1 MAQSAGQKRTLYT
14 PQLLALSAQLA
25 EFPLTGEFSQKGEA
39 RSRTC
44 GSTIELG
51 VECGA
56 DDTITRIGMQVTA
69 CAIGQSSAAIMAQG
83 AIGRPAGYIAACLQ
97 GLEAW
102 LAKEGDLPDWPAIDA
117 LAPARDHPGRHGAL
131 LLPWTAM
138 QRALSSAPSC
148 G

>member
-1 MAQSAGQKRTLYT
+1 MAQRAGQKRTLYT

-25 EFPLTGEFSQKGEA
+25 QFPLTGDFSQKGEA

-44 GSTIELG
+44 GSVIELG
-51 VECGA
+51 TECGP
-56 DDTITRIGMQVTA
+56 DDIIARIGMQVTA
-69 CAIGQSSAAIMAQG
+69 CAIGQSSAAIMAQA
-83 AIGRPAGYIAACLQ
+83 AIGRRAGDIAATMH

-102 LAKEGDLPDWPAIDA
+102 LAHQGDLPDWPGIDA

-138 QRALSSAPSC
+138 QRALSSAPSS